1 MKKSPKRS
9 LNDTDHVAMLSQLI
23 NSREDKTSSLK
34 LRLIKPDP
42 TLKELARDLVKKG
55 KTEVKMG
62 EAFGTWAESQAMYV
76 QEKKQ
81 WYLWNNT
88 TWQAD
93 QANHMTAL
101 ASTFLSSLS
110 ASCENSPY
118 SELSETIKKFE
129 TLGKL
134 NNMAKLATP
143 ALAHSISDLDQDP
156 MLLAVANT
164 YIDLETGQPIPPD
177 PAHLVSI
184 SSPVQYD
191 PEADCP
197 VFKEFINTIFEGDE
211 DIVSFLQKMVGYS
224 VTGRGDEQCL
234 FILNGDGA
242 NGKSTLMNIIGKLL
256 GGYAR
261 TAASHTLMAN
271 TRSGVGD
278 DLMHLV
284 GSRFINVSE
293 TDQGQALAEAKIKR
307 ITGGDSITARALYG
321 TYGTFK
327 LDGKIW
333 LATNNLPSIQG
344 RDHGIFRRLRVIPF
358 NKKFAPD
365 QQDKTL
371 PDRLELELSGIMNWA
386 IEGCLK
392 WQADGLNPP
401 QIIQD
406 QLDQYQTDMDTVGN
420 YVVENL
426 VLLPEGKLQS
436 SVLYGHYKDW
446 CQGMGYAAQDDKGF
460 KNSLLQ
466 MDGVSYIKRRIGRFY
481 DGLSYQHHGS

>member
-1 MKKSPKRS
+1 MSSPKLRLVKPDPTPQEIVRS
-9 LNDTDHVAMLSQLI
+9 LNDS
-23 NSREDKTSSLK
+23 E
-34 LRLIKPDP
+34 
-42 TLKELARDLVKKG
+42 

-62 EAFGTWAESQAMYV
+62 KLFASWAKSQAIYM

-81 WYLWNNT
+81 WYLWNGNV
-88 TWQAD
+88 WQAD

-101 ASTFLSSLS
+101 TSTFLSSLS

-197 VFKEFINTIFEGDE
+197 VFKEFINTIFQGDE

-321 TYGTFK
+321 TYGTFT

-333 LATNNLPSIQG
+333 LATNNLPRIQG

-358 NKKFAPD
+358 NKQFAPD

-446 CQGMGYAAQDDKGF
+446 CRCMGYAFVDQRDF
-460 KNSLLQ
+460 KSSLERI
-466 MDGVSYIKRRIGRFY
+466 DGVSYGRSKNVRSFKGIG
-481 DGLSYQHHGS
+481 YQDKAA

>member
-1 MKKSPKRS
+1 MSSPKLRLVKPDPTPQEIVRS
-9 LNDTDHVAMLSQLI
+9 LNDS
-23 NSREDKTSSLK
+23 E
-34 LRLIKPDP
+34 
-42 TLKELARDLVKKG
+42 

-62 EAFGTWAESQAMYV
+62 KLFASWAKSQAIYM

-81 WYLWNNT
+81 WYLWNGNV
-88 TWQAD
+88 WQAD

-110 ASCENSPY
+110 ACCEKSPY

-143 ALAHSISDLDQDP
+143 ALAHSISDLDRNP

-164 YIDLETGQPIPPD
+164 YINLETGQPIPPD

-197 VFKEFINTIFEGDE
+197 VFKEFINTIFQGDE
-211 DIVSFLQKMVGYS
+211 DIISFVQKTVGYS
-224 VTGRGDEQCL
+224 LTGRGDEQCL

-333 LATNNLPSIQG
+333 LATNNLPRIQG

-401 QIIQD
+401 QIILD
-406 QLDQYQTDMDTVGN
+406 QLEKYQNEMDSVGN
-420 YVVENL
+420 YVADNL
-426 VLLPEGKLQS
+426 VLQPESKLQS

-446 CQGMGYAAQDDKGF
+446 CQGMGYAFVDQRDF
-460 KNSLLQ
+460 KSSLERI
-466 MDGVSYIKRRIGRFY
+466 DGVSYGRSKNVRSFKGIG
-481 DGLSYQHHGS
+481 YQDKAA

>member
-23 NSREDKTSSLK
+23 NSREDKTSSPK
-34 LRLIKPDP
+34 LRLVKPDP
-42 TLKELARDLVKKG
+42 SLKELARDLVKKG
-55 KTEVKMG
+55 NTEVKMG
-62 EAFGTWAESQAMYV
+62 EAFSTWAESQAIYV

-81 WYLWNNT
+81 WYLWNGNV
-88 TWQAD
+88 WQAD

-110 ASCENSPY
+110 ASCEKSPY

-184 SSPVQYD
+184 SSPVTYD

-211 DIVSFLQKMVGYS
+211 DIISFVQKMVGYS
-224 VTGRGDEQCL
+224 TTGRGDEQCL

-242 NGKSTLMNIIGKLL
+242 NGKSTLTNIIGKLL

-271 TRSGVGD
+271 TRAGVGD

-284 GSRFINVSE
+284 GARFINVSE
-293 TDQGQALAEAKIKR
+293 TDRGQALAEAKIKR
-307 ITGGDSITARALYG
+307 ITGGDTITARALYG

-333 LATNNLPSIQG
+333 LATNNLPQIQS

-358 NKKFAPD
+358 NKKFAPED
-365 QQDKTL
+365 QDKTL
-371 PDRLELELSGIMNWA
+371 PNKLEAELSGILNWTL
-386 IEGCLK
+386 EGCRQ
-392 WQADGLNPP
+392 WQAEGLNPP
-401 QIIQD
+401 QIILD
-406 QLDQYQTDMDTVGN
+406 QLDEYQQDMDSVGN
-420 YVVENL
+420 YVAEKL
-426 VLLPEGKLQS
+426 DLQPEGKLQS
-436 SVLYGHYKDW
+436 SVLFSNYKEW
-446 CQGMGYAAQDDKGF
+446 CQSTGYAAEDDQGF
-460 KNSLLQ
+460 KNALLRIN
-466 MDGVSYIKRRIGRFY
+466 GVSHKKRRDGRY
-481 DGLSYQHHGS
+481 YEGLNYNRSA